1 MQKLRLSTKFP
12 HQEIRWNYYILRTVN
27 LYIVDLFREINDLE
41 YASFADDTKPDNNA
55 QI

>member
-27 LYIVDLFREINDLE
+27 FDLFREINDLE